1 MSPQPATAVNHL
13 TDAEFDALLPAWAGA
28 PVGVYWTSVVV
39 ARRVARM
46 LAHLGVRRVLDVGSG
61 AGKFCLAAAAK
72 APGIEFVGVEHRADL
87 VRAAQELASQLGI
100 SNAHFSH
107 GDATQTSWADF
118 DAFYVFNAFAEN
130 DFPLEDRFD
139 AAVAMSHDKRVAD
152 VKRVAH
158 LLAARP
164 AGCFVVTYHG
174 LSGPIPGSYDLR
186 HAEAIGSGWLRV
198 WQKGTTEAEGSVWLE
213 EGAKVSKWSAP
224 AGTLNPTDVK

>member
-1 MSPQPATAVNHL
+1 MSDERLIAVNEL

-28 PVGVYWTSVVV
+28 PVGIYWTSVVV

-46 LAHLGVRRVLDVGSG
+46 LAHLGVRRVLDVGAG

-87 VRAAQELASQLGI
+87 VTAAQELGTRLGLR
-100 SNAHFSH
+100 NAHFSH

-130 DFPLEDRFD
+130 DFPAEDRFD
-139 AAVAMSHDKRVAD
+139 ASVVLSHDKRVAD
-152 VKRVAH
+152 VKRVAR
-158 LLAARP
+158 LLDARP

-174 LSGPIPGSYDLR
+174 LSGPIPGSYVLR

-224 AGTLNPTDVK
+224 AGTMNASDE